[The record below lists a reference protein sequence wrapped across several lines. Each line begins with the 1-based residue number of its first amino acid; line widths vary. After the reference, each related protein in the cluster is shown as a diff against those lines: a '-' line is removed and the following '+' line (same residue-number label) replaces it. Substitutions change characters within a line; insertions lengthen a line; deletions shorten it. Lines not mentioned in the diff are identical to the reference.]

1 MNVEINNMNSHLYL
15 KGIEGLDNVYIRLSN
30 EGDCQTIRELFEVS
44 FPVRYDEE
52 YYDSLRAQEYRGNRL
67 IIWMAEYFEQNT
79 YYPVG
84 CIVMQKRLLGSSN
97 CDISIVQRYS
107 YDYVLYILNIDS

>member
-1 MNVEINNMNSHLYL
+1 MNSHLYL

-30 EGDCQTIRELFEVS
+30 EGDCQTIRELFEMS
-44 FPVRYDEE
+44 FPVHYDEE

-67 IIWMAEYFEQNT
+67 ITWMAEYFEQNT

-97 CDISIVQRYS
+97 CDISIVQRNLLLRFT
-107 YDYVLYILNIDS
+107 VRIRRNH